1 MPPRVTQKDIAR
13 AAGVSHAA
21 VSLALRDHHSIPKPT
36 RERIKELAQKM
47 GYVPDP
53 MLAGLAAY
61 RMSRRPAAYKSN
73 IAWIADDCGLYD
85 KGSDCVNE
93 TSAKAKQYGYN
104 LELISMKDLEHS
116 ASRLEKVLKA
126 KGITG
131 LILSPRGRCG
141 TELRLDFSLFS
152 AVRLG
157 YSYTYPELHTIV
169 NNQFKTAHTAFTK
182 AVAAGYKRIGIILTP
197 ELDRRTGQH
206 FLGGFRA
213 AQQTL
218 PMEQRTEPLYLI
230 CPDGVITAS
239 NAGGEISRWIK
250 ANHIDA
256 VVTNGQWNLIHD
268 VLGFAVGY
276 ADLDRSRD
284 EQFVSGL
291 DQNLDRIGIT
301 ALEHL
306 ISMMNRGETG
316 IPQEPTVICVP
327 SRWMD
332 GQTLPPKV

>member
-1 MPPRVTQKDIAR
+1 MSPRVTQKDIAR

-73 IAWIADDCGLYD
+73 IAWVADCAVYEE
-85 KGSDCVNE
+85 GSDSVIG
-93 TSAKAKQYGYN
+93 TAAKAKQYGYN
-104 LELISMKDLEHS
+104 LELISMNELEHS
-116 ASRLEKVLKA
+116 ASRLEKVLDA

-131 LILSPRGRCG
+131 LILSPCARCG
-141 TELRLDFSLFS
+141 TELRLDFSRFS

-157 YSYTYPELHTIV
+157 YSYHYPILHTIV
-169 NNQFKTAHTAFTK
+169 NNQFKTTYTAFNK
-182 AVAAGYKRIGIILTP
+182 AVAAGYKRVGIILTP
-197 ELDRRTGQH
+197 ELDLRTGQN

-213 AQQTL
+213 AQQAI
-218 PMEQRTEPLYLI
+218 PIEQRTEPLYLI
-230 CPDGVITAS
+230 CPNGVITAS
-239 NAGGEISRWIK
+239 NAGREVSRWINE
-250 ANHIDA
+250 NHID
-256 VVTNGQWNLIHD
+256 VVVANGQWHLIHD
-268 VLGFAVGY
+268 ILGFEVGY
-276 ADLDRSRD
+276 IELDRFRG
-284 EQFVSGL
+284 EPFISGL
-291 DQNLDRIGIT
+291 DQNNGRIGIT

-316 IPQEPTVICVP
+316 IPEEPTVICVP

-332 GQTLPPKV
+332 GQTLPPKT